1 MSVVLEGYVLTRY
14 SGFLWSKAVD
24 IKTQGMINFSC
35 FLLLSVVMLSQ
46 LGFSFASVGFRYTLN
61 W

>member
-1 MSVVLEGYVLTRY
+1 MLTRY
-14 SGFLWSKAVD
+14 SGFLWSKAVH

-61 W
+61 WET